1 MKRYT
6 QISLAVVV
14 VILLLAAMLVS
25 NPAAV
30 QARSATAVEGAKFDA
45 GSSIKDNLKIYI
57 GKDVVI
63 HLRSGKSIQGYV
75 KTIGDHLVHIEKLAS
90 GRDFYDALIRI
101 EDITAIEAK
110 FREMK

>member
-1 MKRYT
+1 MKRST
-6 QISLAVVV
+6 QIALLTVLAVM
-14 VILLLAAMLVS
+14 LFAGLFAAC
-25 NPAAV
+25 PQAAE
-30 QARSATAVEGAKFDA
+30 ARGAAAVEGAKFDTD
-45 GSSIKDNLKIYI
+45 SSIKDNLKIYI

-75 KTIGDHLVHIEKLAS
+75 KAVGDHLVHIEKLAS